1 MADMDITPELRRVDA
16 DIPPPP
22 ADCEETSPAER
33 EQRFMVFAVGV
44 EEEDVGKNLGR
55 KQADGRGEQVA
66 TLVHVALSL
75 ARAVEFVVE
84 RQEQSR
90 SWSSFCEGRR

>member
-1 MADMDITPELRRVDA
+1 
-16 DIPPPP
+16 
-22 ADCEETSPAER
+22 
-33 EQRFMVFAVGV
+33 MVFAVGV

-75 ARAVEFVVE
+75 ARAVEFVIE
-84 RQEQSR
+84 R
-90 SWSSFCEGRR
+90 